1 MRSSQRVTLCLE
13 LVNHIPDGN
22 ISSLKLH
29 ENFVKI
35 NVYDAGILKT
45 SYLSTDVIS
54 WYSESRKTIPLNDK
68 SWPGSQCGALHNGAW
83 LPVLHT
89 PLAGCNRAL
98 WMQTG
103 TPSTMRNIYSKNVS
117 KKPLFF
123 KRKTLHAFLPATEI
137 NGKIKI
143 WLITVY
149 KL

>member
-13 LVNHIPDGN
+13 LVNHI
-22 ISSLKLH
+22 SSLKLH
-29 ENFVKI
+29 ENVVKI

-54 WYSESRKTIPLNDK
+54 WYSESRKAISLIIY
-68 SWPGSQCGALHNGAW
+68 SIYVPGSQCGALHNGAW
-83 LPVLHT
+83 LPVLHP
-89 PLAGCNRAL
+89 PLAGSNRAL
-98 WMQTG
+98 WVHTG